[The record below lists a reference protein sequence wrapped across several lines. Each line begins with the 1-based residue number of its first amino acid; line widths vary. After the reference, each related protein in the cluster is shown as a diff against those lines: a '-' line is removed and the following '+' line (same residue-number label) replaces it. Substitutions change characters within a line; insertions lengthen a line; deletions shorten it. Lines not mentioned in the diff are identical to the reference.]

1 MRELTNRQ
9 QEVLDGIKTHIRR
22 HGMPPSRTELAHSL
36 GLSEASSVTGH
47 LARLADAGWIELLPN
62 TNRGIRVLHEEIP
75 LLGALAEVAAGT
87 PIVCEQH
94 IVEHVPA
101 AIADRFHPRPDYL
114 LTVRGDSMELT
125 GIRDADVVAVS
136 KTATA
141 KSGQIVVAR
150 FGDEVTLKRFVRIN
164 ERHVE
169 LRPESRNKAH
179 KVMELDLAKHLLKIE
194 GVVVGALIGRLDR
207 PSGTTKSDS
216 SHQ

>member
-1 MRELTNRQ
+1 
-9 QEVLDGIKTHIRR
+9 
-22 HGMPPSRTELAHSL
+22 
-36 GLSEASSVTGH
+36 
-47 LARLADAGWIELLPN
+47 
-62 TNRGIRVLHEEIP
+62 
-75 LLGALAEVAAGT
+75 
-87 PIVCEQH
+87 
-94 IVEHVPA
+94 
-101 AIADRFHPRPDYL
+101 
-114 LTVRGDSMELT
+114 MELT

-169 LRPESRNKAH
+169 LRPESRNEAH